1 MHKNLPRVTYTF
13 TILVQA
19 SRWTLAFLSLSLCAA
34 MKEGDSKNFCYNGD
48 IIIHS
53 ITSAGACK
61 PFIKKA
67 SILDSL
73 QDPSPASDHANV

>member
-1 MHKNLPRVTYTF
+1 
-13 TILVQA
+13 
-19 SRWTLAFLSLSLCAA
+19 

-53 ITSAGACK
+53 TTSAGACK